1 MTDLYAE
8 YGSTAV
14 IVGLFSG
21 MLYWFRGFVDT
32 LINNKMEDL
41 ETEIRQV
48 QDITQNELQQNREIL
63 IKLIDAKNAEN
74 KDSRLRYEKTIDNA
88 ERRHEKL
95 TDELRTQSE
104 SLNFL
109 RGKLDKS

>member
-1 MTDLYAE
+1 MTELYAD

-63 IKLIDAKNAEN
+63 IKLIDRTND
-74 KDSRLRYEKTIDNA
+74 KDDNSRVRYEKTIDNA
-88 ERRHEKL
+88 ERRHEKI